1 MRARKADL
9 KVGTTSGIRTDDLKV
24 GTTSGIRTDDLK
36 VGTTS
41 GIRSAGLQV
50 GSLPAGVWLLG
61 TVSLLNDVASEAI
74 YPLLPFF
81 LTTVLGATAVSLGLI
96 EGAADAISSILKIIS
111 GTLSDRWRRR
121 KPIVIFGYSL
131 SGTARPFIS
140 IATSWWFVFA
150 LRFIDRIGKG
160 IRGAP
165 RDAMLADFAELTNR
179 GKVYGF
185 HRAMDHSGAVIGPL
199 LATAFLLGFPNSYRT
214 LFALT
219 AIPGMATVVLL
230 MWVKE
235 RKADLKVGTT
245 DETDRHSRS
254 ADRHVGSLPSP
265 LKHYL
270 FVLSVFTLGNSADA
284 FLLLRLTEAAGGPQF
299 IPVFWSMLHV
309 VKMGAS
315 LVGGAASDRFGRRP
329 LIAAGWVIYAIVY
342 AAFAVS
348 TSMWALVSWFVIY
361 GLYYGCVEG
370 SERALVADFAS
381 PDARG
386 TAFGVYNAVAGIGA
400 LASSVLFGV
409 IWNAFGAPVAFASGA
424 ALALVAALLLFVLVP
439 APSDNPVI

>member
-1 MRARKADL
+1 MLRAITMLRA
-9 KVGTTSGIRTDDLKV
+9 
-24 GTTSGIRTDDLK
+24 
-36 VGTTS
+36 
-41 GIRSAGLQV
+41 
-50 GSLPAGVWLLG
+50 LPAGVWLLG

-111 GTLSDRWRRR
+111 GRLSDRWRRR

-165 RDAMLADFAELTNR
+165 RDAMLADFAERTNR

-199 LATAFLLGFPNSYRT
+199 LATAFLLAYPSRYRT

-219 AIPGMATVVLL
+219 AIPGIATVVLL
-230 MWVKE
+230 FWVKE
-235 RKADLKVGTT
+235 QKADLQVGPTIA
-245 DETDRHSRS
+245 TDRHIRS
-254 ADRHVGSLPSP
+254 ADLQVGSLPSP
-265 LKHYL
+265 LRRYL

-284 FLLLRLTEAAGGPQF
+284 FLLLRLTEAAGGPQL
-299 IPVFWSMLHV
+299 IPLFWSLLHV
-309 VKMGAS
+309 VKMAAS
-315 LVGGAASDRFGRRP
+315 LVGGAASDRVGRRP
-329 LIAAGWVIYAIVY
+329 LIAAGWIIYAIVY

-348 TSMWALVSWFVIY
+348 TSMWALVWWFLVY
-361 GLYYGCVEG
+361 GTYYGCVEG
-370 SERALVADFAS
+370 SERALVADFARS
-381 PDARG
+381 DARG
-386 TAFGVYNAVAGIGA
+386 MAFGVYNAVAGIGA
-400 LASSVLFGV
+400 LASSVLFGF

-424 ALALVAALLLFVLVP
+424 ALALIAAVLLFVIVP
-439 APSDNPVI
+439 APADNPGI

>member
-1 MRARKADL
+1 
-9 KVGTTSGIRTDDLKV
+9 
-24 GTTSGIRTDDLK
+24 LK

-41 GIRSAGLQV
+41 GIRSADFQV

-61 TVSLLNDVASEAI
+61 VVSLLNDVASEAI

-96 EGAADAISSILKIIS
+96 EGAADAISSVLKIIS
-111 GTLSDRWRRR
+111 GSLSDRWRRR

-131 SGTARPFIS
+131 SGIARPFIS

-165 RDAMLADFAELTNR
+165 RDAMLADFAERTNR

-199 LATAFLLGFPNSYRT
+199 LATAFLLAYPNRYRT

-219 AIPGMATVVLL
+219 AIPGIATVVLL
-230 MWVKE
+230 SWVKE
-235 RKADLKVGTT
+235 TKADLKVGTT
-245 DETDRHSRS
+245 DETDRKADLKVGTTYGTDRDGRS
-254 ADRHVGSLPSP
+254 ADLQVGGMRGTDRHNSSADLQVGSLPSP
-265 LKHYL
+265 LKRYL
-270 FVLSVFTLGNSADA
+270 IVLSVFTLGNSADA
-284 FLLLRLTEAAGGPQF
+284 FLLLRLTEVAGGPQL
-299 IPVFWSMLHV
+299 IPLVWSMLHV
-309 VKMGAS
+309 VKMGAA
-315 LVGGAASDRFGRRP
+315 LVGGSASDRFGRRP
-329 LIAAGWVIYAIVY
+329 LIAAGWIVYAIVY
-342 AAFAVS
+342 TAFAVS
-348 TSMWALVSWFVIY
+348 TSMWALVTWFVIY
-361 GLYYGCVEG
+361 GVYYGCVEG

-381 PDARG
+381 PHARG

-400 LASSVLFGV
+400 LASSVLFGF
-409 IWNAFGAPVAFASGA
+409 IWNAFGAPAAFASGA
-424 ALALVAALLLFVLVP
+424 ALALVAVLLLFVLVP
-439 APSDNPVI
+439 APSDNSVI